1 MLIFVIKMKY
11 LKSITF
17 IFWLTGGLCPGFAQN
32 IYPETV
38 LAKYLAVKEQIA
50 QNQLFL
56 NAFQFQ
62 PGRLA
67 SPQWADY
74 HRSEKYWFRG
84 VSGSRFQLSLVEV
97 IIDSGFVHQ
106 DIAFFYDE
114 DERLAYLIEKQN
126 DPALPY
132 RELRIFFEGQ
142 TILRL
147 EEDQAIINSS
157 TIFYQKRLARLRE
170 MGQFLLEKFK
180 DYQQYARP

>member
-1 MLIFVIKMKY
+1 MKH
-11 LKSITF
+11 LKI
-17 IFWLTGGLCPGFAQN
+17 ILCILGLGVSHCEGFAQN
-32 IYPETV
+32 IYPEMV
-38 LAKYLAVKEQIA
+38 LAQYVAIKEQISK
-50 QNQLFL
+50 NQLFL

-74 HRSEKYWFRG
+74 HRSEKYWFRASTG
-84 VSGSRFQLSLVEV
+84 ARIQLSVVEV
-97 IIDSGFVHQ
+97 VIDSGLVHQ
-106 DIAFFYDE
+106 SIEYFYAE

-132 RELRIFFEGQ
+132 RELRVFFEGE

-147 EEDQAIINSS
+147 EEDRAIINSS
-157 TIFYQKRLARLRE
+157 TIFYQKRLTRLRE
-170 MGQFLLEKFK
+170 MGQYLLEKFK